1 MSTRLR
7 KSEAWESRGR
17 SRKQSRDEGMSTK
30 RYQKGT
36 DTATGKKFFSTQLR
50 KSIDKNTI
58 ISGQAN

>member
-17 SRKQSRDEGMSTK
+17 SREQSRDEGMSTK

-36 DTATGKKFFSTQLR
+36 ETATGEKILLYSVKKINR
-50 KSIDKNTI
+50 
-58 ISGQAN
+58 